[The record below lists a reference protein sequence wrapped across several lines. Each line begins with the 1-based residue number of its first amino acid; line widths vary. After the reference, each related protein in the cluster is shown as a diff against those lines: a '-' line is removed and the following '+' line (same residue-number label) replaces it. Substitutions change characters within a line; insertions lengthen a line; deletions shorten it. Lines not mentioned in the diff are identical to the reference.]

1 MQEKNIG
8 HICPI
13 GRSRVKHTK
22 LHHYKKNVLGA
33 LICEMQFYK
42 FGKYS
47 WPPPCE
53 ILAMLLYYLQYIP
66 SHNTQPPPT
75 LTLYL

>member
-1 MQEKNIG
+1 MWQMQEKNIG

-33 LICEMQFYK
+33 Y
-42 FGKYS
+42 
-47 WPPPCE
+47 P
-53 ILAMLLYYLQYIP
+53 LANCIDLGNAVLQIWKIFLA
-66 SHNTQPPPT
+66 PT
-75 LTLYL
+75 L